1 MLSQLVYGLRI
12 IGIKDA
18 LPQDEEDDSVNVN
31 EIAREFVNDYLRDRV
46 QTVFTKLF
54 SLKLYAKKRAAEF
67 YVRPT
72 IN

>member
-1 MLSQLVYGLRI
+1 M
-12 IGIKDA
+12 KDA

-31 EIAREFVNDYLRDRV
+31 EVARKFVNDYLRNRV

-67 YVRPT
+67 YVRLT
-72 IN
+72 INWNFDASILYH